1 MNKSVG
7 SAKLSLVILNYNSG
21 RYLSDCLQSIYRSHL
36 KDNIDIVVVDNAS
49 SDSSIILA
57 KKVKANNSQIL
68 NTKYLIL
75 NTNLGFSVGNNKG
88 LKVTNP
94 NSPYV
99 LFLNPDTIVSKN
111 TLQKT
116 IDFLDKN
123 LKASAMTCKIILKKT
138 GQLQPECHRGF
149 PTPWRA
155 FCYFSGL
162 TRLFP
167 KSKIFAGYFL
177 GHLDKSKTH
186 QIEACVG
193 AFLAIRRSIGQ
204 TVGWWNEKYF
214 FYGEDLDLCWQ
225 LRQKNYQLFY
235 YPHTSIVHLQG
246 ISSGLK
252 SQTKKLSPVSR
263 QTKIKVAK
271 ASTQAMRIFYQ
282 NNLLPQYPRLTQK
295 LVLTGINLLE
305 KLRVFQAKYL

>member
-1 MNKSVG
+1 MNKFVE

-21 RYLSDCLQSIYRSHL
+21 RYLSNCLKSIYHSHL
-36 KDNIDIVVVDNAS
+36 KNNIAIVVVDNAS
-49 SDSSIILA
+49 SDASITMA
-57 KKVKANNSQIL
+57 KKVKNKNPQIL

-75 NTNLGFSVGNNKG
+75 DTNFGFAAGNNRG

-123 LKASAMTCKIILKKT
+123 PKASAMTCKIILKRT

-162 TRLFP
+162 SRLFP
-167 KSKIFAGYFL
+167 TSKIFAGYFL
-177 GHLDKSKTH
+177 GHLDKNKTH
-186 QIEACVG
+186 RIEACVG
-193 AFLAIRRSIGQ
+193 AFLAIRRPIGQ
-204 TVGWWNEKYF
+204 VIDWWNEKYF

-225 LRQKNYQLFY
+225 LRQKNYSLYY
-235 YPHTSIVHLQG
+235 YPHTSITHFQG
-246 ISSGLK
+246 VSSGIK
-252 SQTKKLSPVSR
+252 KISKEISTASHQTRV
-263 QTKIKVAK
+263 KVAK
-271 ASTQAMRIFYQ
+271 ASTEAMRIFYQ
-282 NNLLPQYPRLTQK
+282 NNLLPQYPRLTRK
-295 LVLTGINLLE
+295 LVLTGISLLE
-305 KLRVFQAKYL
+305 KIRVFQAKYL

>member
-1 MNKSVG
+1 MNKSVK
-7 SAKLSLVILNYNSG
+7 STKLSLVILNYNSD
-21 RYLSDCLQSIYRSHL
+21 RYLTDCLQSIYHSRL

-57 KKVKANNSQIL
+57 KKVKANNSRIL
-68 NTKYLIL
+68 DTKYLIL
-75 NTNLGFSVGNNKG
+75 NTNLGFSAGNNRG

-99 LFLNPDTIVSKN
+99 LFLNPDTIVSQN

-123 LKASAMTCKIILKKT
+123 PKASAATCKIILKRT
-138 GQLQPECHRGF
+138 GRLQPECHRGF

-177 GHLDKSKTH
+177 GHLNKSRTH

-193 AFLAIRRSIGQ
+193 AFLAIRRPVGQ
-204 TVGWWNEKYF
+204 TIGWWNENYF
-214 FYGEDLDLCWQ
+214 MYGEDLDLCWQ
-225 LRQKNYQLFY
+225 LRQKNHQLFY
-235 YPHTSIVHLQG
+235 YPHTSILHFQG
-246 ISSGLK
+246 ISSGIK
-252 SQTKKLSPVSR
+252 KTSQNISPATRS
-263 QTKIKVAK
+263 TKIKSAK
-271 ASTQAMRIFYQ
+271 ATTEAMRIFYQ
-282 NNLLPQYPRLTQK
+282 NNLLPTYPRLIQK
-295 LVLTGINLLE
+295 LVLIGINLLE
-305 KLRVFQAKYL
+305 NIRVFQAKYL